1 MPEGTAPRVAIEVS
15 FLILLAVGCALA
27 DLEPLLIVLVMGVGW
42 LLQVAVEVA
51 AWRAQPRAAAP
62 VAEAAAAPVAEAVE
76 ASPPAPALRP
86 EAVEAPEPAY
96 TAEPAPELEYPPE
109 PEAPPAPAYP
119 PAPDYQFE
127 FEQPATPARAEDATG
142 VIAGTPEAEARAAA
156 EPPPGADAEPAEA
169 LQFGDERRAKYRLE
183 PLQPRPKRRWF
194 GTRRGQRPGGPEGGA

>member
-76 ASPPAPALRP
+76 ASPPALRP

-156 EPPPGADAEPAEA
+156 EPLPGADAEPAEA